1 MSTVIVELPAHR
13 ITPGS
18 VIAVAGPDRR
28 SHAIV
33 LPDDATPGVP
43 LCVRDHDLKVVIRL
57 RD

>member
-1 MSTVIVELPAHR
+1 MSTVIVDLPAHR

-28 SHAIV
+28 SHQIV
-33 LPDDATPGVP
+33 LPPDAQAGVP
-43 LCVRDHDLKVVIRL
+43 LRVRDQDLEVVIRL